1 MMYPTARRVLISL
14 AIVLAVLL
22 ALALYG
28 FLTGGWDSELSP
40 P

>member
-1 MMYPTARRVLISL
+1 MGSARGVLISL

-28 FLTGGWDSELSP
+28 FLTGAWDSELSP